1 MGFKAS
7 DNVKNNIKI
16 NETLVRCVGM
26 SAQGCCTGNWEDGEE
41 WKDVACR
48 DVMRDVRWQKT
59 GRRRFSELPVKWK
72 MTVLFTFLFSFTPSY
87 FWNVFLFPFIT
98 GHRLFFDVWQQLI
111 RTFEP
116 NRKQFKYESSLLTFL
131 PQIAHLYLNMN
142 ILYTM
147 FISSIFQNELSL
159 LHFYEKKK
167 CWSCIYLVL
176 LVSHKRLKKNTPK
189 SLNKIKTNLQL

>member
-1 MGFKAS
+1 MRGEIGTGMLYRKLRGWRGM
-7 DNVKNNIKI
+7 K
-16 NETLVRCVGM
+16 RC
-26 SAQGCCTGNWEDGEE
+26 
-41 WKDVACR
+41 VACR

-142 ILYTM
+142 IFYTM

-159 LHFYEKKK
+159 LHFYEKKN
-167 CWSCIYLVL
+167 VD
-176 LVSHKRLKKNTPK
+176 LVS
-189 SLNKIKTNLQL
+189 IWCF